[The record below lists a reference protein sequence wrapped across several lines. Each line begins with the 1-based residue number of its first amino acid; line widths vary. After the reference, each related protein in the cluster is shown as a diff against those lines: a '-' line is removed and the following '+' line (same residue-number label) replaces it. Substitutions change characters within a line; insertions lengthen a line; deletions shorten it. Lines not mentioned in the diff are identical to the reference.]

1 MLIPVKTSRERQV
14 TTMNSAHSSIRTTGY
29 NAPTP
34 YRSAMR
40 SRRVVAAPRHE
51 DRSISS
57 ILGKLLLI
65 IGILAFCAVA
75 FYVSRGYSMYSE
87 AVEATSVGAM
97 AEQIEATPG
106 YTTIDKLPEK
116 YLEAV
121 IAVEDHRFYLH
132 PGFDAIATGRAL
144 INDLKAGAFVEGG
157 STITQQLAKNEY
169 FTQAREL
176 ERKVAEVLMAFDIER
191 SLSKEKILELYVN
204 SIYFGNGYYGIHD
217 ASVGYFGKE
226 PSELTDYEATL
237 LAGVPNAPSAYAP
250 TENPELAAERQ
261 QQVLR
266 QMVKYKLITAEES
279 QEIAQAA

>member
-1 MLIPVKTSRERQV
+1 
-14 TTMNSAHSSIRTTGY
+14 MNGAHSRTQ
-29 NAPTP
+29 PTV
-34 YRSAMR
+34 YRSPV
-40 SRRVVAAPRHE
+40 SHPGNTYYRRVAVAPRHE

-57 ILGKLLLI
+57 VLGKLFAI
-65 IGILAFCAVA
+65 IAALALCAVA

-87 AVEATSVGAM
+87 ALAATSLDTMV
-97 AEQIEATPG
+97 EQIEAAPG
-106 YTTIDKLPEK
+106 YTSVDELPQR
-116 YLEAV
+116 YLDAV

-132 PGFDAIATGRAL
+132 PGFDVIATGRAL

-157 STITQQLAKNEY
+157 STITQQLAKNQY
-169 FTQAREL
+169 FTQDREL
-176 ERKVAEVLMAFDIER
+176 DRKVAEVFMAFNFER
-191 SLSKEKILELYVN
+191 SLSKDKILELYVN

-217 ASVGYFGKE
+217 ASIGYFGKE

-250 TENPELAAERQ
+250 TASPELAAERQ

-266 QMVKYKLITAEES
+266 QMVEYKMISVEES